1 MNTTDKYTTIIELN
15 SEQAKRNL
23 EALRKE
29 VEKYEHELAEARKK
43 PYNDEAVKEI
53 SKKLK
58 DSQKELRKYD
68 NEVMRTIEALNNLG
82 TASVKEIENA
92 QRQLR
97 KMWKDISR
105 DDPSNAKMLELFEK
119 TNQELENIKAVRAFE
134 QMQQEAVG
142 ATKSVAQV
150 QTELTFIKQTADNAE
165 TASLKQ
171 LQLAERTALNIK
183 NSAQKGSD
191 EWNQASAGLETV
203 RARLTAIEE
212 EEKKVVHT
220 IDRYEKE
227 IKETNKSIE
236 VTQRETQLV
245 NETLSKLSS
254 ASVRDIEYSIRILNE
269 QLRDTERTGGNVEAL
284 TEKLKRLNAE
294 LRKVQDMQRPEK
306 QKEGLLSWLWNGLNR
321 NWGAFT
327 QIIGT
332 ITGLSFAIR
341 KSVSDFAN
349 MEEQMADVRKY
360 TGLTADQVQELNE
373 ELKKMDTRTSREE
386 LNQLAGAAG
395 RLGITSQE
403 GILDF
408 VDAADKIGVALGDDL
423 GDGAV
428 DKIGKLAMAFG
439 EDKDKGLRGAML
451 ATGSAI
457 NELAQNSSAQAAYL
471 VDFTARVAGFGKQLG
486 LTQAQ
491 IMGFGTAM
499 DENLLQDEMAATAFG
514 NMLTKMQTDT
524 AKFAKIAGQSVA
536 DFTKLLREDA
546 NSAILAVADSLR
558 SQDPTTMMKML
569 DDMGLDGSRAVAVL
583 ATMADKIDDVRRH
596 QQLATDAYE
605 EGTSVI
611 GEFSTMNNTVQ
622 AGIDKCKKQF
632 QEMTIEL
639 GERLMPVVKY
649 TISSFSL
656 MVKGLSVA
664 TSFLMEHKAE
674 LLSAAAAIAAYTA
687 YVEAK
692 TIAEKAGAVATKA
705 MTVAT
710 ELFNKATKLNPVGL
724 LIAALTAAVVLFV
737 KYRDRI
743 NGATE
748 ATGML
753 RKAGSKLAGVMAQ
766 VAGWMISL
774 VKWAVSLY
782 DKFSFIRK
790 IVQLLATAFTAG
802 FSTITNQVKLLIDE
816 LGAVATVIE
825 GIFTLDW
832 KKIKTGYKQGFKAV
846 ADAVM
851 TQFNIVK
858 RGLKDTFSA
867 PPPANGAK
875 AVAAGEQAAKGSNE
889 LQEVVVTGRRHTK
902 TTPVTDYKT
911 EAEQKKEEAERKKR
925 EEEEKK
931 RLKERTDAVKAQ
943 YQAELACEMEAYMKG
958 ATSYEDYME
967 SRHRLA
973 QKYYDALKK
982 VYGED
987 SDRYKKLLDD
997 RAKEEQDYNQERAK
1011 WTEQSLTMEHL
1022 DKEQSIRRQYMQN
1035 RVQDEDALNEAL
1047 FENDIDYMRK
1057 KQKLYESDPKK
1068 WAEMEMEIQQK
1079 QKEEQFQKE
1088 QRYMERLA
1096 RYREEAGLTDYQRLQ
1111 EIELE
1116 GVKSFYGALVKAGQM
1131 TQEEYDIIV
1140 EHIKRKYAELQG
1152 QQIANNDIQSKASK
1166 ALDTAKKNAG
1176 SKSVEAG
1183 NDAATGIFSISQ
1195 AIENQ
1200 KLINEQLKLLYG
1212 ADYENNREYQEAK
1225 RQLDAE
1231 TMQQVVAGA
1240 QAAYSTISTLMSAAS
1255 SYAQACSDVEVAR
1268 ITANYDKQIEAAGN
1282 NNKKREKLEKEKDKA
1297 IAKAKT
1303 QANKKAMAMEMAQA
1317 IAQTAMGAIS
1327 AYSSTM
1333 AGAPYPANL
1342 VLAPIS
1348 AGIALAAGA
1357 IQIATIKKQHEA
1369 EAAGYYEGGFT
1380 GGKRYR
1386 KEAGVVHE
1394 GEFVANHQAVENPA
1408 ILPFLNFL
1416 DQAQRNNTVGSLT
1429 AADVSRSL
1437 VAGGGSP
1444 SPIIT
1449 PIVNV
1454 QTDNAD
1460 LREAVDAHRE
1470 ATEMLIRR
1478 LDEGIE
1484 SYTVMD
1490 GPNGLYQN
1498 LKKYERLISKK

>member
-1 MNTTDKYTTIIELN
+1 MASREETFAAKILINDGEATSKLKRME
-15 SEQAKRNL
+15 EQLAAVKKRRD
-23 EALRKE
+23 EALRDGKIDVWKAANKE
-29 VEKYEHELAEARKK
+29 VDRLSKAIEKQ
-43 PYNDEAVKEI
+43 
-53 SKKLK
+53 KLLI
-58 DSQKELRKYD
+58 DGMDHALRNMSTANQKELEQLIKAINKELSSGHVKRNSK
-68 NEVMRTIEALNNLG
+68 EWEELNATLRNTKKELRL
-82 TASVKEIENA
+82 VKEEG
-92 QRQLR
+92 
-97 KMWKDISR
+97 
-105 DDPSNAKMLELFEK
+105 
-119 TNQELENIKAVRAFE
+119 QE
-134 QMQQEAVG
+134 QS
-142 ATKSVAQV
+142 SVWGR
-150 QTELTFIKQTADNAE
+150 FFKF
-165 TASLKQ
+165 
-171 LQLAERTALNIK
+171 LND
-183 NSAQKGSD
+183 S
-191 EWNQASAGLETV
+191 W
-203 RARLTAIEE
+203 
-212 EEKKVVHT
+212 
-220 IDRYEKE
+220 
-227 IKETNKSIE
+227 
-236 VTQRETQLV
+236 
-245 NETLSKLSS
+245 
-254 ASVRDIEYSIRILNE
+254 
-269 QLRDTERTGGNVEAL
+269 GGVL
-284 TEKLKRLNAE
+284 
-294 LRKVQDMQRPEK
+294 
-306 QKEGLLSWLWNGLNR
+306 
-321 NWGAFT
+321 
-327 QIIGT
+327 IIFQS
-332 ITGLSFAIR
+332 ITGLSSTIR
-341 KSVSDFAN
+341 KSVQDYAD

-360 TGLTADQVQELNE
+360 TGLTADQVRELNE
-373 ELKKMDTRTSREE
+373 ELKKMNTRTSREQ

-471 VDFTARVAGFGKQLG
+471 VDFTARVAGFGKQMG

-491 IMGFGTAM
+491 IMGFATVM

-583 ATMADKIDDVRRH
+583 STMADKIDDVRRH

-611 GEFSTMNNTVQ
+611 GEFSTMNDTVQ

-656 MVKGLSVA
+656 IVKGLSVA

-710 ELFNKATKLNPVGL
+710 ELFNKATKLNPIGL

-748 ATGML
+748 ATYML
-753 RKAGSKLAGVMAQ
+753 RQAGAKLAGVMAQ

-790 IVQLLATAFTAG
+790 AVQLLVTAFTAG
-802 FSTITNQVKLLIDE
+802 FSTITNGVKLLIDE
-816 LGAVATVIE
+816 LSGVANVIE

-832 KKIKTGYKQGFKAV
+832 EKIKTGYKQGFKAV

-851 TQFNIVK
+851 AQFNIVK

-875 AVAAGEQAAKGSNE
+875 AVAAGEQAVKGSNE

-925 EEEEKK
+925 EEEERK

-1022 DKEQSIRRQYMQN
+1022 DKEQSIRRQYMQE

-1047 FENDIDYMRK
+1047 FENDIAYMRK

-1068 WAEMEMEIQQK
+1068 WAEMEMEIRQK

-1152 QQIANNDIQSKASK
+1152 QQIANNDIQAKASK

-1268 ITANYDKQIEAAGN
+1268 ITANYDKQIEAAGSN
-1282 NNKKREKLEKEKDKA
+1282 SKKREKLEKEKDKA

-1303 QANKKAMAMEMAQA
+1303 QANKKAMAMEYAQA
-1317 IAQTAMGAIS
+1317 VASTALAAINAYASAAKLPPPAGQTL
-1327 AYSSTM
+1327 
-1333 AGAPYPANL
+1333 P
-1342 VLAPIS
+1342 PIM

-1357 IQIATIKKQHEA
+1357 IQLATIKKQHET

-1380 GGKRYR
+1380 GGRRYR

-1394 GEFVANHQAVENPA
+1394 GEFVANHQAVNNRQLMPVFSL
-1408 ILPFLNFL
+1408 I
-1416 DQAQRNNTVGSLT
+1416 DQAQRSNRVGSLT

-1444 SPIIT
+1444 APIIT

-1454 QTDNAD
+1454 QADNAD

-1470 ATEMLIRR
+1470 ATELLLQRLQQPISAQVVLTGPDGLNEQQKR
-1478 LDEGIE
+1478 LD
-1484 SYTVMD
+1484 
-1490 GPNGLYQN
+1490 N
-1498 LKKYERLISKK
+1498 LMNSK